1 MGKLQGR
8 MEMAEEGTFNL
19 KIQILFNLK
28 NRRNKTWSLR
38 GLLDDTKGLILVLM
52 EPHERRKRLK

>member
-1 MGKLQGR
+1 
-8 MEMAEEGTFNL
+8 MAEEGTFNL